1 MPPPPLSRLCV
12 HTATTKPWSL
22 RQAIDG
28 YRAAGVGGI
37 TVWRDALAP
46 QGVEESARMLRDSGL
61 AVVSL
66 CRGGF
71 FPAVDSAGRQRAIDD
86 NRRAIDEAAAIGAP
100 LVVLVCGAVPGQP
113 LAESRR
119 QIADGIAAVEPHARA
134 RAVKLAVEPL
144 HPMYAADRSA
154 ISTLRQARELC
165 DVLGSDQVGIA
176 VDVYHCWWDPDLDD
190 EIARIGAAGRLL
202 AFHLCDWRVDTRHLL
217 TDRGLMG
224 EGCIDLKRIRASV
237 ETAGFSGW
245 NEVEIFSTEKWA
257 TDQQRWLEQIV
268 GAYRKHC

>member
-1 MPPPPLSRLCV
+1 MSDLARLCV

-28 YRAAGVGGI
+28 YRTAGVGGI
-37 TVWRDALAP
+37 SVWRDALAP
-46 QGVEESARMLRDSGL
+46 QGIEESARMLRDSGL

-71 FPAVDSAGRQRAIDD
+71 FPARDAGGRQRAIDD

-100 LVVLVCGAVPGQP
+100 MVVLVCGAVPGQS

-119 QIADGIAAVEPHARA
+119 QIADGIAAVSAHARA
-134 RAVKLAVEPL
+134 RGVKLAVEPL

-154 ISTLRQARELC
+154 ITTLRQARELC
-165 DVLGSDQVGIA
+165 DAVGGDHLGIA
-176 VDVYHCWWDPDLDD
+176 VDVYHCWWDPDLDV
-190 EIARIGAAGRLL
+190 EIARIGAERRLF

-237 ETAGFSGW
+237 EAAGFGGW

-257 TDQQRWLEQIV
+257 MDQTEWLGQV
-268 GAYRKHC
+268 VRAYREHC